1 MKDII
6 QQFIENVISLKER
19 SFKDLNNVNFLSDF
33 TDNLNVNLM
42 ELGRNLVLEYIN
54 ELETLIYNSKERKEN
69 FISYQKDS
77 LANQRKVITIFGE
90 IEYSRRYY
98 QDKNDNANK
107 VYLLDKAIGLSDNE
121 RMLVNVEE
129 NMLELATIKSYEFA
143 GKRAAYDTVISKE
156 TVKNK
161 IANLDFSNVLN
172 DENKN
177 KKKISELYIQAD
189 EDHVSLQ
196 DGNTAMPRLI
206 TIYEE
211 SRDGKLIGKKKFGGI
226 YTNDIDS
233 LWEEVYT
240 YIENNYEYENISQI
254 YIMGDGANWI
264 KTGLEWLPRSIY
276 ISDRFHI
283 EKAVIALCGKDNM
296 EYITKI
302 RTAMFEFDFKKVKEI
317 GQKIVKEEQDRSRK
331 KRKEEQ
337 LEYLLNNE
345 EGFKNSIKYD
355 VPGCAAEGDVS
366 HTYSDRLSSRPLGWS
381 ENNVDKMA
389 RLRILRANG
398 TNIRIVTRNENNIS
412 KEKIEEQQKV
422 IKMINNVKR
431 KQESMIAYSI
441 PELQYG
447 DYETRRKIRE
457 ILAYKAI

>member
-98 QDKNDNANK
+98 QDKNDNTNK

-143 GKRAAYDTVISKE
+143 GKKAAYDTVISKE

-172 DENKN
+172 DENKK

-211 SRDGKLIGKKKFGGI
+211 NRDGKLIGKKKFGGI